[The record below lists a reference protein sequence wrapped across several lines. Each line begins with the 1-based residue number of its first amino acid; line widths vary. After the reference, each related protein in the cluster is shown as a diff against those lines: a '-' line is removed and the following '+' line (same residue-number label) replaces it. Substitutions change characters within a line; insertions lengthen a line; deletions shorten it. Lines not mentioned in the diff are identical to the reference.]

1 MLLDFGL
8 SFYLS
13 YYLFL
18 LFLALLI
25 SVERAFSIF
34 NNNPFVPES
43 SVPNILM
50 VALALRRISA
60 LMSERVF
67 APLAVIS
74 SKSVSTNFSR
84 SFADSPSSHDVMA
97 S

>member
-34 NNNPFVPES
+34 NNNPFVPAS

-60 LMSERVF
+60 FMSERVF
-67 APLAVIS
+67 APLAVYEK
-74 SKSVSTNFSR
+74 SKF
-84 SFADSPSSHDVMA
+84 
-97 S
+97 